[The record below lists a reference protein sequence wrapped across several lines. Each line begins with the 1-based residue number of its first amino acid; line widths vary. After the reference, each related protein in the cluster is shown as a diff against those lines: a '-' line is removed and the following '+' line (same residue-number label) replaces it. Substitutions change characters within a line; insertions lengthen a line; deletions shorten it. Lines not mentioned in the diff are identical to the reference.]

1 MKNNLPAGIF
11 FKELPRGIR
20 SMQVNPYTLAFRNDQ
35 EKAFLEKYFADSL
48 MQFRAAFILVAV
60 LYGLFG
66 LLDSVMVPDLKQLF
80 YLIRFGVVLPVLLIV
95 FTLSFFPFFKSIWQS
110 LLFLSFI
117 VAGTGISMML
127 VMVPENYAYYGGMML
142 VFSAGYFFI
151 KLRFFLA
158 TIAGWTNLIIYN
170 VGAIFFSTAAPEL
183 IINNNFFY
191 ISANVIGMFA
201 AYNIEYFARRDYFL
215 NKELDKRKDEVEEV
229 NKNLEKKVKER
240 TSELLEAKE
249 RAEQSDKLKSAF
261 LANMSHEIRTPMN
274 GILGF
279 SQLLLEAEDDDERRE
294 FVEVINRNG
303 NHLLD
308 LINDIID
315 LSKIEVGMLAM
326 SHSEFSLN
334 AMIEEVYNMFKSN
347 HKVLEKRV
355 ELRVRS
361 SLSGVNAVI
370 TSDRTR
376 LKQILINLMSNAM
389 KYTANGFVEIG
400 YTVHKEDLLF
410 YVKDT
415 GTGIPREQQEV
426 IFDRFMQATVDHQ
439 PKFEGSGLGLAISK
453 AFVQL
458 LGGEIWVES
467 NYPGGSVFSFTI
479 PFLQGDQ
486 SIFKHFSIKPSDMNF
501 NWKNKVIL
509 VAEDVPTNYLLIQ
522 TALRKTEVKLI
533 WAKNGQ
539 EAVDESRK
547 DQRIDLVLMDVRM
560 PVMDG
565 YAATS
570 QIKEIRPN
578 VPVIAQTSY
587 AMDGDREKSQEAGC
601 DDYIAKPFNVNEFL
615 NLIATYI

>member
-1 MKNNLPAGIF
+1 MNNNRLAGAF
-11 FKELPRGIR
+11 LNGFPRKII
-20 SMQVNPYTLAFRNDQ
+20 SMQLNPYTLSFRDDQ
-35 EKAFLEKYFADSL
+35 EKVFLSKYFADSL
-48 MQFRAAFILVAV
+48 VHFRVAFVLVAI

-66 LLDSVMVPDLKQLF
+66 VLDSVMVPDLREAF
-80 YLIRFGVVLPVLLIV
+80 MIIRFGIVIPVLLIV
-95 FTLSFFPFFKSIWQS
+95 LFLSFFPLFKNIWQG

-117 VAGTGISMML
+117 VAGTGISAML
-127 VMVPENYAYYGGMML
+127 VVVPENHAYYGGLML
-142 VFSAGYFFI
+142 VFFAGYFFI

-158 TIAGWTNLIIYN
+158 AIAGWFNLIIYN
-170 VGAIFFSTAAPEL
+170 AGAFLLSDAPLEL

-191 ISANVIGMFA
+191 VSANIIGMFA
-201 AYNIEYFARRDYFL
+201 SYNIEYFARRDFFL
-215 NKELDKRKDEVEEV
+215 NNELDKRKEEVEEV
-229 NKNLEKKVKER
+229 NKTLEIKVDER
-240 TSELLEAKE
+240 TSQLKEAKE

-279 SQLLLEAEDDDERRE
+279 SQLLLEAEDEEERRE

-303 NHLLD
+303 NHLLE

-315 LSKIEVGMLAM
+315 LSKIEVGML
-326 SHSEFSLN
+326 SVNHSEFSLN
-334 AMIEEVYNMFKSN
+334 ALLDEVHNMFKSN

-355 ELRVRS
+355 KLKLRC
-361 SLSGVNAVI
+361 SLSGVDAVI

-376 LKQILINLMSNAM
+376 LKQILINLTSNAM
-389 KYTANGFVEIG
+389 KFTSNGFVEIG

-426 IFDRFMQATVDHQ
+426 IFDRFMQATIDHQ

-486 SIFKHFSIKPSDMNF
+486 SIFKNFSIKPSEMNF

-509 VAEDVPTNYLLIQ
+509 VAEDVATNYLLIK
-522 TALRKTEVKLI
+522 TALRKTDVSLI

-539 EAVDESRK
+539 EALDECK
-547 DQRIDLVLMDVRM
+547 KEQQIDLVLMDVRM

-565 YAATS
+565 YTATKL
-570 QIKEIRPN
+570 IKEVRPDI
-578 VPVIAQTSY
+578 PVIAQTSY
-587 AMDGDREKSQEAGC
+587 AMDGDREKSQESGC
-601 DDYIAKPFNVNEFL
+601 NDYIAKPFNVNEFL
-615 NLIATYI
+615 QLIARYL